1 MRTNKGIWSR
11 GFTLVELMV
20 VMAILGV
27 LAAVVVPAV
36 SGTKQVG
43 KDSQVKTDATNLQ
56 SAMGK
61 YNTDAN
67 EAELVTV
74 ASQADILDT
83 ASPNKTSN
91 RWSERPLS
99 VAYAVEFP
107 ADKGTLAS
115 QVAELDIKGATKSD
129 GTEITTVTLT
139 EFAANYTAI
148 QFADLATAG
157 YITEEPAGSGATFSA
172 TKPFHNYLWVAKK
185 IKTNQD
191 STDLSGRT
199 VEVYKLTKIEA
210 SAIVGSTSAAKLTY
224 VRIF

>member
-67 EAELVTV
+67 EAELIT
-74 ASQADILDT
+74 AATQTNILDT
-83 ASPNKTSN
+83 ASPNTTSN
-91 RWSERPLS
+91 RWSERHLS
-99 VAYAVEFP
+99 VAYSAEFR
-107 ADKGTLAS
+107 AAKGTAAN
-115 QVAELDIKGATKSD
+115 QVAELAFTGATKSD
-129 GTEITTVTLT
+129 GTAVTSMADI
-139 EFAANYTAI
+139 AANYTAI
-148 QFADLATAG
+148 EFAGLATAG
-157 YITEEPAGSGATFSA
+157 YITEEPAGSEATFSS
-172 TKPFHNYLWVAKK
+172 TKPYHNYLWLAKK

-191 STDLSGRT
+191 TTDLSGRT

-210 SAIVGSTSAAKLTY
+210 SAIVGSTSADKLTY